1 MRVTLTE
8 VAQEDWRNIRRYLR
22 RHFGRRVEMAV
33 ASKMRAAR
41 IAIGENPGRGH
52 RIESAVFPE
61 LRGIVVKKSL
71 ICYRVLPTHVQ
82 IVRILDVRQDTW
94 TILQGGAPS

>member
-1 MRVTLTE
+1 MALA
-8 VAQEDWRNIRRYLR
+8 AQ
-22 RHFGRRVEMAV
+22 V
-33 ASKMRAAR
+33 RAAR

-94 TILQGGAPS
+94 TILKAPPRLT

>member
-1 MRVTLTE
+1 MTIA
-8 VAQEDWRNIRRYLR
+8 AQ
-22 RHFGRRVEMAV
+22 V
-33 ASKMRAAR
+33 RAAR

-52 RIESAVFPE
+52 RIESGVFPD

-82 IVRILDVRQDTW
+82 ILRILDVRQDTW
-94 TILQGGAPS
+94 TILKAGG